1 MTKAKRSLQV
11 LSAIMLIL
19 VGVIIA
25 SHSHKNLVTNE
36 DIDGFID
43 MSNYVECAEC
53 GILVA
58 KNEANAERKIERV
71 AGKSAYG
78 SEYNTLVYAA
88 SGYYY
93 GRADID
99 IDRND
104 YFIATTYYCTHCKPK
119 KTVSNIWFSPDSSS
133 IHYNELNKGDK

>member
-1 MTKAKRSLQV
+1 MTKVKRSLQV

-53 GILVA
+53 GILVSKDKA
-58 KNEANAERKIERV
+58 VAERTMRQV
-71 AGKSAYG
+71 ADSSRYT
-78 SEYNTLVYAA
+78 TLVLTY
-88 SGYYY
+88 SGNYYSK
-93 GRADID
+93 ADID
-99 IDRND
+99 IDRNG